1 MTEQFGE
8 LRYDEAP
15 LPGAVAFARVV
26 GAVVAASSLGAAAV
40 AAQHFYLWLVLHW
53 DFQPAGAFL
62 CIYVAMFGPI
72 GLGLLGKQGWARELL
87 SGLCT
92 TFTILLVFYAC
103 LRGSKAALG
112 LPVLYGL
119 GAVLAMFILLWTG
132 IADRRRNMRELLTT
146 ASAALVLLGLG
157 YVFVYS
163 LVRGLPVV
171 AVLLGGAFGLRS
183 LLALYAVK
191 RACGE
196 PPPRWITK
204 YYTYSLCSLVG
215 LSMLFPF
222 LWMVSSSF
230 KRPQETFTS
239 SSFLP
244 RRHVAAIDG
253 RDIEVTY
260 DKRKRRLEIVPED
273 APQGAES
280 RTVFRTVAHVDY
292 PWYLPVGAR
301 FYYLDA
307 DTRQRHYF
315 RIVRR
320 LVNVRVRDEGIRKG
334 DPLFKK
340 RLDVPDQDIKASVT
354 LNWKNFYGTDKHGEP
369 TGCMRLIPM
378 GKFFLNS
385 LLIAIVATFGTVLTS
400 SLAGYAFARIQFPGR
415 DKLFLGYLATLMI
428 PATVTLIPRFIL
440 VKMLGW
446 LDTYA
451 ALIVPAMFGSA
462 GGTFLLRQFFMGI
475 PKEVEDAAAI
485 DGCGK
490 LAIYWRIM
498 LPMSMPAMATLTLF
512 TFQGNWNSFLWPL
525 IILNSPE
532 KMTLPVGLQYFMGL
546 YGADYSLLMA
556 GSLVSVIPMILVFI
570 IGQKYFI
577 KGIRIGAVKG

>member
-8 LRYDEAP
+8 PRYDEAP
-15 LPGAVAFARVV
+15 PSGAVGFARAV
-26 GAVVAASSLGAAAV
+26 GAVVVASSLGAAAI
-40 AAQHFYLWLVLHW
+40 AAQHFYLWLALQW

-62 CIYVAMFGPI
+62 CIYVAMFLPI
-72 GLGLLGKQGWARELL
+72 GLGLLGRQGWARELL

-103 LRGSKAALG
+103 LRGSKALW
-112 LPVLYGL
+112 LPMLCGL
-119 GAVLAMFILLWTG
+119 GAIAGIFILLWTG
-132 IADRRRNMRELLTT
+132 LADRRKGLRESLTT
-146 ASAALVLLGLG
+146 ACTALALLGLG
-157 YVFVYS
+157 YVFVYD
-163 LVRGLPVV
+163 LVSGLPIVS
-171 AVLLGGAFGLRS
+171 VLLAGTFALRS

-196 PPPRWITK
+196 PAPRGITK
-204 YYTYSLCSLVG
+204 YYTYSLCSIVG

-222 LWMVSSSF
+222 LWMVSTSF

-239 SSFLP
+239 TSFLP
-244 RRHVAAIDG
+244 RRHVATIDD
-253 RDIEVTY
+253 RDVEVTY

-273 APQGAES
+273 ALEGAES
-280 RTVFRTVAHVDY
+280 STIFRTIAHVDY
-292 PWYLPVGAR
+292 PWYLPVSAR
-301 FYYLDA
+301 FYYLDR
-307 DTRQRHYF
+307 DTRERHYF

-320 LVNVRVRDEGIRKG
+320 LVNVRVRDQGVRKG

-340 RLDVPDQDIKASVT
+340 RLDVPDGDIDASVT
-354 LNWKNFYGTDKHGEP
+354 LNWKNFYGTNKHGEP

-385 LLIAIVATFGTVLTS
+385 LLIAIVATFGSVLTS

-428 PATVTLIPRFIL
+428 PVTVTLIPRFIL

-446 LDTYA
+446 MDTYA

-498 LPMSMPAMATLTLF
+498 LPMSKPAIATLTLF
-512 TFQGNWNSFLWPL
+512 TFQGNWNSFMWPL
-525 IILNSPE
+525 IVMNSPE

-556 GSLVSVIPMILVFI
+556 GSLISIIPMILVFI

>member
-1 MTEQFGE
+1 MTEQSGE
-8 LRYDEAP
+8 PRYLEGAP
-15 LPGAVAFARVV
+15 PGALTFARAL
-26 GAVVAASSLGAAAV
+26 GAVVVASSLAAAV
-40 AAQHFYLWLVLHW
+40 IAAQHFYLWLALHW

-62 CIYVAMFGPI
+62 CIYVAMFLPI
-72 GLGLLGKQGWARELL
+72 GMGLLGRQGWARELL

-92 TFTILLVFYAC
+92 AFTVLLVFYAC
-103 LRGSKAALG
+103 LRGSKALW
-112 LPVLYGL
+112 LPVLCGL
-119 GAVLAMFILLWTG
+119 GTLLVIAIVLWTG
-132 IADRRRNMRELLTT
+132 LADRRKGMRESLTT
-146 ASAALVLLGLG
+146 ASVALLLLELG
-157 YVFVYS
+157 YVVVYN
-163 LVRGLPVV
+163 LLRGLPIVSI
-171 AVLLGGAFGLRS
+171 LLAGAFGLRS

-196 PPPRWITK
+196 PAPKWITR
-204 YYTYSLCSLVG
+204 YYTYSLCSIVG
-215 LSMLFPF
+215 LGMLFPF

-230 KRPQETFTS
+230 KRSQETFTS

-244 RRHVAAIDG
+244 RRHVATVDD
-253 RDIEVTY
+253 RDVEVTY
-260 DKRKRRLEIVPED
+260 NKRKRRLQIVPEN
-273 APQGAES
+273 APQDAQGS
-280 RTVFRTVAHVDY
+280 TIFRTVAHVDY
-292 PWYLPVGAR
+292 PWYLPVRAR

-307 DTRQRHYF
+307 DTREKRHF

-320 LVNVRVRDEGIRKG
+320 LVNVRVRDENIRKG

-340 RLDVPDQDIKASVT
+340 RLDVPERDIDASVT

-369 TGCMRLIPM
+369 AGCMRVIPM

-400 SLAGYAFARIQFPGR
+400 SLAGYAFARIRFPGR

-525 IILNSPE
+525 IVLNSPE

-556 GSLVSVIPMILVFI
+556 GSLISVIPMILVFI